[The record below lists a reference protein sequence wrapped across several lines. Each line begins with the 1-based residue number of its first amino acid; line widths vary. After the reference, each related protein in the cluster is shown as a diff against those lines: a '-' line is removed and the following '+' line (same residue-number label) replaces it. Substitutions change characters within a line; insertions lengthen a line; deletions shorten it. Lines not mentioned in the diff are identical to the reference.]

1 VSPKKSQGGKRH
13 AAPKRGATRKLPS
26 TPAQRI
32 STNSPPSGWI
42 AKTRSGARAAR
53 GFHFQDTVGAWL
65 SVQLLSG
72 RIDAQSIT
80 PEGKDD
86 LVLAGSTGEHLVQVK
101 SKQEHL
107 APFSA
112 TDVARLLLDG
122 FGRAQSLEATRVTVC
137 LERIDEGLPRPR
149 MESTLDALPPSDPV
163 RSEVERLLAASG
175 ASAEEVE
182 AAYRICGFFEL
193 PWPQA
198 EREAVALVVELKDL
212 HVPQVA
218 EPIFNALRQAIASTS
233 DSNAPS
239 YLDELSRLTRSDFE
253 GIVTE
258 ILQATDPSHLSEALG
273 SGLCSVV
280 RFQPTETNENY
291 YEGVSTQP
299 RHVAAGLVFQPEGM
313 LDALYERLSA
323 TETLVLT
330 GPSGVGKSARA
341 WALAKHVPS
350 VSWFR
355 IDRLDRGDAAV
366 ISRFA
371 SAMRPSER
379 APVGFILDQLVAS
392 SAPEFEALRRRL
404 ADVQHTF
411 LMATV
416 RNEDLPTVLS
426 AHELDLTPVELDE
439 GTAEAI
445 FASLEERGLVAHSTW
460 REAFDQSDGL
470 TLEYTH
476 MLTRGRRLRDV
487 IDAQVQERLLDAE
500 RSNEISILALV
511 CQADAWGVTV
521 PALALQEQIRIDD
534 AAMRRATARLAREHL
549 IADPVEG
556 RVRGLHPLRSK
567 AIASAVHRN
576 PPPTEEMTRQSLLAI
591 VDDID
596 VGAITL
602 GSLLDGHESSRVVAD
617 LVPSLWGAS
626 AQRVASALRGLRIA
640 DFGRVAETWCQ
651 AILQAEVPP
660 ALVDITASL
669 HMAGSDV
676 DGLPFH
682 PSIPRAWD
690 KLRDLAED
698 MPTHRRVI
706 QELGL
711 RDSFDAVAEMDD
723 LEALTNLLAAL
734 GPLVTAE
741 GDPAPVVVS
750 QAQDLLQASAL
761 EDLAEC
767 IATARW
773 VSPALADRLVL
784 MAGGEVRILQR
795 ILDSDRFVA
804 EAEVRAELG
813 EAVAMA
819 RLLHISDTLQP
830 DPSRRVRDLSGLML
844 RLLPNCERAD
854 VVATLVGGHAM
865 ELNGYRPWESGLL
878 RRYAISEAEVAWN
891 RTRGLV
897 LQQAVRDRLK
907 PPPRSRIVPP
917 LLVAAEDFLARLTTE
932 WSISRGREEKIEALN
947 VQRLTLAKEIDQL
960 LPPTGHPT
968 TGRDGLAIAALAQRE
983 GVPDVASSDDTHT
996 LLSGLVYNLPE
1007 RLQQPDQWGSLA
1019 AFCHDTLTK
1028 ALLAAAGEARAWTA
1042 TDLNPVIDRIGQSLR
1057 DLHAVLAE
1065 LAWGTMTSSDVT
1077 RWARSG
1083 PYATALARTAA
1094 AARSSADRSAAES
1107 AATLTAEGQA
1117 RGLELRVSSRAIVAP
1132 DATNWPPKEF
1142 AIGVSLDAV
1151 DQWASSLGQVEQIVD
1166 QVLPTGHAPT
1176 LIYPLIEGR
1185 AVATLA
1191 HVRITSSF
1199 SGAHSF
1205 VTWTEQFADAAP
1217 TVITDAAVKAHQAL
1231 QEVSSLAALD
1241 SVRPEVD
1248 YQPDVDAATTRFRES
1263 VEVLHERADNEGVVA
1278 EILEALSEAA
1288 GRVEAESGHAP
1299 QIHPGTLAEQVV
1311 RGSLRN
1317 GDPPEWTTMNAL
1329 VAVAVLCDVNPRL
1342 ARELLDKSVSD

>member
-1 VSPKKSQGGKRH
+1 MSPRKVQRSRRH
-13 AAPKRGATRKLPS
+13 TAPKRGATRKQPLPS
-26 TPAQRI
+26 PQPCTVDSPA
-32 STNSPPSGWI
+32 SDWI
-42 AKTRSGARAAR
+42 ARTRSGARAGR

-65 SVQLLSG
+65 SVQTLSG
-72 RIDAQSIT
+72 RIGAECIT

-86 LVLAGSTGEHLVQVK
+86 LVLTASTGDHLVQVK
-101 SKQEHL
+101 SKQGHL

-112 TDVARLLLDG
+112 TDVARILFDG
-122 FGRAQSLEATRVTVC
+122 LIRARSLGAIRVSVC
-137 LERIDEGLPRPR
+137 LERLEQDLPRLRLESTLEGLP
-149 MESTLDALPPSDPV
+149 SSDPV
-163 RSEVERLLAASG
+163 RRELTGLLAASG

-182 AAYRICGFFEL
+182 AAYGMCGFFEL
-193 PWPQA
+193 SWPQA
-198 EREAVALVVELKDL
+198 EREALGWLVELKDL

-239 YLDELSRLTRSDFE
+239 HLRELSRLTRSDFE

-299 RHVAAGLVFQPEGM
+299 RHVAAGLVFQPEGL

-323 TETLVLT
+323 QETLVLT

-341 WALAKHVPS
+341 WSLAKHVPS

-355 IDRLDRGDAAV
+355 IHRLDRGDAAV

-371 SAMRPSER
+371 SAMRPSAR

-404 ADVQHTF
+404 ADVQQTF

-426 AHELDLTPVELDE
+426 AHELDIASVELDE

-445 FASLEERGLVAHSTW
+445 FTSLEERGLVAHSSW

-487 IDAQVQERLLDAE
+487 IDAQVHERLLDAE

-511 CQADAWGVTV
+511 CQADAWGVTL
-521 PALALQEQIRIDD
+521 PALALQEQIRLDD

-567 AIASAVHRN
+567 AIASAVHRT
-576 PPPTEEMTRQSLLAI
+576 PPPTEAVTRQSLLAI

-596 VGAITL
+596 VGAIAL
-602 GSLLDGHESSRVVAD
+602 GSLRDGHEPSRVVAD
-617 LVPSLWGAS
+617 LVPNLRGAS
-626 AQRVASALRGLRIA
+626 AVRVAAALKGLRIA
-640 DFGRVAETWCQ
+640 DFGQVAQSWCQ
-651 AILQAEVPP
+651 AIIQAEVPP
-660 ALVDITASL
+660 ALVDLTASL
-669 HMAGSDV
+669 HMVGSDV
-676 DGLPFH
+676 NGLPFH
-682 PSIPRAWD
+682 ASIPRALD

-698 MPTHRRVI
+698 LPTHRWVI

-711 RDSFDAVAEMDD
+711 HDSLDAVANMYD
-723 LEALTNLLAAL
+723 LRALTDLLAAL
-734 GPLVTAE
+734 GPRTTAA
-741 GDPAPVVVS
+741 GDPAPTAAGV
-750 QAQDLLQASAL
+750 QDLLRASAL
-761 EDLAEC
+761 EDLAQC
-767 IATARW
+767 LATARW
-773 VSPALADRLVL
+773 VSPTLADRLAL
-784 MAGGEVRILQR
+784 MAGGEDHILQR
-795 ILDSDRFVA
+795 ILDSDRFIT
-804 EAEVRAELG
+804 EAEGRDEQG
-813 EAVAMA
+813 EAVATA

-830 DPSRRVRDLSGLML
+830 DPSRRVRDLAVLML

-865 ELNGYRPWESGLL
+865 EWNGHRPWESGLL

-897 LQQAVRDRLK
+897 IQQVVREHIN
-907 PPPRSRIVPP
+907 PPSRGHVVPA
-917 LLVAAEDFLARLTTE
+917 LLIEVEDFLRRLTVA
-932 WSISRGREEKIEALN
+932 WSISRDRAEEVEALN
-947 VQRLTLAKEIDQL
+947 AQRLTLAKEVDQL

-968 TGRDGLAIAALAQRE
+968 TDRDGQALVALAQRE
-983 GVPDVASSDDTHT
+983 GVPEAAGLDDVHT

-1007 RLQQPDQWGSLA
+1007 RLQQPDQWASLA

-1028 ALLAAAGEARAWTA
+1028 ALLASADLHTSTTA
-1042 TDLNPVIDRIGQSLR
+1042 DLDPVIDSIGRTLR

-1065 LAWGTMTSSDVT
+1065 LAWGTWTPSHVT
-1077 RWARSG
+1077 GWARSG
-1083 PYATALARTAA
+1083 PYATALARTAS
-1094 AARSSADRSAAES
+1094 AARASADHSAADH
-1107 AATLTAEGQA
+1107 AATLAAEG
-1117 RGLELRVSSRAIVAP
+1117 RVSRASAKSVHEVAMRVIGRLESRA
-1132 DATNWPPKEF
+1132 
-1142 AIGVSLDAV
+1142 
-1151 DQWASSLGQVEQIVD
+1151 
-1166 QVLPTGHAPT
+1166 
-1176 LIYPLIEGR
+1176 
-1185 AVATLA
+1185 
-1191 HVRITSSF
+1191 
-1199 SGAHSF
+1199 
-1205 VTWTEQFADAAP
+1205 
-1217 TVITDAAVKAHQAL
+1217 
-1231 QEVSSLAALD
+1231 
-1241 SVRPEVD
+1241 
-1248 YQPDVDAATTRFRES
+1248 
-1263 VEVLHERADNEGVVA
+1263 
-1278 EILEALSEAA
+1278 
-1288 GRVEAESGHAP
+1288 
-1299 QIHPGTLAEQVV
+1299 
-1311 RGSLRN
+1311 
-1317 GDPPEWTTMNAL
+1317 
-1329 VAVAVLCDVNPRL
+1329 
-1342 ARELLDKSVSD
+1342 